1 MRHPTTHRLL
11 LGPQPTSARV
21 ARRFA
26 HETLRR
32 LGAGA
37 VVDVGALLTSELVT
51 NAVLYGEGG
60 PIELSVDAARDERRR
75 VRVAV
80 RDGSDDAPVPRHA
93 SSEDTHGRGLRLVE
107 ILADRWGVEHAG
119 PGAGKLVWF
128 ELTY

>member
-1 MRHPTTHRLL
+1 MRNLTTHRLL
-11 LGPQPTSARV
+11 LGPQPASARI

-51 NAVLYGEGG
+51 NAVLHGEGG
-60 PIELSVDAARDERRR
+60 PIELSIDPDQDDRRR
-75 VRVAV
+75 IRITV
-80 RDGSDDAPVPRHA
+80 RDGSDDAPEPRQA
-93 SSEDTHGRGLRLVE
+93 SSDDTHGRGLRLVE
-107 ILADRWGVEHAG
+107 ILADRWGVELAG
-119 PGAGKLVWF
+119 PGQGKVVWF